1 MNSDFFRG
9 RLLSFKYAWNGVCD
23 LIKKE
28 KNTRIHLFFT
38 ILVIIFGFLLKIA
51 QWEWCILVMTI
62 AAVWSAEAMNTAL
75 ERNVDLVTLEK
86 RPLAKEAKDLA
97 AGAVLIFAI
106 MSVIIGLIIFL
117 PKLLLVLSTIFH

>member
-1 MNSDFFRG
+1 
-9 RLLSFKYAWNGVCD
+9 
-23 LIKKE
+23 
-28 KNTRIHLFFT
+28 
-38 ILVIIFGFLLKIA
+38 
-51 QWEWCILVMTI
+51 
-62 AAVWSAEAMNTAL
+62 MNTAL

-106 MSVIIGLIIFL
+106 MSVIVGLIIFL